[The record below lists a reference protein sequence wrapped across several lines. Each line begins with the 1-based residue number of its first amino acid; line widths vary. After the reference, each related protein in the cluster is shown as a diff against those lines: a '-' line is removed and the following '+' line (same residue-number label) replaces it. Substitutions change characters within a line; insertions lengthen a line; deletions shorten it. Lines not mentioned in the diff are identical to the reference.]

1 MPNHTIEPGVEA
13 LQLDVPVL
21 LPGVDDPQDGCIHR
35 LEERLRGQTGIKD
48 VHLDRDEM
56 NRVVLCLHYDPNLVS
71 LDKVN
76 RLARDEG
83 TSITQRFKHEAIP
96 VKGMDC
102 ASCAASIEHVV
113 RKIPGVLSVS
123 VFYPTQK
130 MRVEWDSEQT
140 NREIIVKAVS
150 RLGYRILDKKTP
162 IISLTPIGQEGNID
176 ALHDHANCTHGDH
189 DHDDHDHHH
198 HPHDHSQAQ
207 HSHGHTG
214 HAHSE
219 RDSHEHEHEHDHHGH
234 SHADGDTDPNAPWFR
249 RYPALTRSLVSG
261 TFLLVAFVGQA
272 TGVLPLWAALPLYAA
287 SYVAGG
293 YDLARHTIPTTL
305 SGRFDV
311 EFLMLLGAIGA
322 ALLGDFPE
330 GAFLL
335 FLFSLGHA
343 LESFAMGRARD
354 ALGALGEIMPRTAR
368 VRRGSSE
375 QEVALESLVIN
386 DIVIVRSG
394 ERVAVD
400 GTIIAGRSSLDQ
412 SALTGE
418 SVPVERGE
426 GETVLA
432 GSLNGDGALE
442 VKVAKL
448 AQDTTL
454 ARVIS
459 MVEEA
464 QAQKA
469 PSQTFADKFEKVL
482 VPCVLG
488 VALLAAIVPPILGLL
503 PWKVAMLRSISAI
516 VAASPCALALAT
528 PAAVLAG
535 IARAAQNGVL
545 IKGGVY
551 LENLGTLRAIAFDKT
566 GTLTKGHPAV
576 EAVWTAPSVSHDE
589 LLQLSAAIESRS
601 SHPLARAIIDAA
613 TKAKLPLSEVGDVQ
627 TIAGR
632 GLRAQ
637 VNGQNILIGNV
648 ALLDEN
654 SIEIPAEAQ
663 SQLQEW
669 GQRGFPT
676 MLVARDGK
684 AMGAFA
690 FSDPLRDDAKSTI
703 ASLKGMGV
711 SQLVMLSGDNAR
723 VASSVASSVGI
734 TETRADLL
742 PADKVKAINSLLEE
756 HKMVAMIGDGVNDAP
771 ALATATVGVAMGAS
785 GTDVALETAD
795 VALLSDDLSKLP
807 FAVALSRQA
816 KSIIRQNLWISL
828 GVICLLVPTTLLGLA
843 RLGVAVA
850 FHEGSTLI
858 VVLNAL
864 RLLRFNWTEP
874 TK

>member
-1 MPNHTIEPGVEA
+1 MPNHTIAPGEAA

-21 LPGVDDPQDGCIHR
+21 LPGVDDPQDGCVHR
-35 LEERLRGQTGIKD
+35 LEERLRGQTGIKN
-48 VHLDRDEM
+48 VHLDRDEL

-71 LDKVN
+71 IDKVN

-113 RKIPGVLSVS
+113 RKIPGVMSVS

-140 NREIIVKAVS
+140 NRETIVKAVS
-150 RLGYRILDKKTP
+150 RLGYRILDKKAP
-162 IISLTPIGQEGNID
+162 IIPLTPVAPE
-176 ALHDHANCTHGDH
+176 HDHAGHDHAHHDHSNCTHEGHDHAHDHEGHDHSGHTHAEHDH
-189 DHDDHDHHH
+189 DHVGHSHDH
-198 HPHDHSQAQ
+198 A
-207 HSHGHTG
+207 G
-214 HAHSE
+214 A
-219 RDSHEHEHEHDHHGH
+219 HDHHGH
-234 SHADGDTDPNAPWFR
+234 SHDEGDTDPNAPWFR
-249 RYPALTRSLVSG
+249 RYPALTRSIVSG
-261 TFLLVAFVGQA
+261 AFLLLGFVCQTAG
-272 TGVLPLWAALPLYAA
+272 LPLWVVLPLYAA
-287 SYVAGG
+287 SYIAGG

-305 SGRFDV
+305 HGRFDV
-311 EFLMLLGAIGA
+311 EFLMLLGAVGA
-322 ALLGDFPE
+322 ALLGDYPE

-354 ALGALGEIMPRTAR
+354 ALGALGKIMPRTAR
-368 VRRGSSE
+368 VRRGSTE
-375 QEVALESLVIN
+375 QEVPLEALALN
-386 DIVIVRSG
+386 DIVIVRAG

-400 GTIIAGRSSLDQ
+400 GTIVAGRSSLDQ

-426 GETVLA
+426 GEAVLA
-432 GSLNGDGALE
+432 GSLNGEGALE
-442 VKVAKL
+442 VKVNKL
-448 AQDTTL
+448 AEDTTL
-454 ARVIS
+454 ARVIT

-469 PSQTFADKFEKVL
+469 PSQTFADRFEKIF

-488 VALLAAIVPPILGLL
+488 VALLAAIVPPLLNLL
-503 PWKVAMLRSISAI
+503 PWKVALLRSISAI

-566 GTLTKGHPAV
+566 GTLTTGHPAV
-576 EAVWTAPSVSHDE
+576 EAVWTAPAISRDE
-589 LLQLSAAIESRS
+589 LLGLSASIESRS
-601 SHPLARAIIDAA
+601 THPLARAIIDAA
-613 TKAKLPLSEVGDVQ
+613 TQANLPLTEVGDVQ

-632 GLRAQ
+632 GLRAH
-637 VNGQNILIGNV
+637 VGASDILIGNV
-648 ALLDEN
+648 ALLGEN
-654 SIEIPAEAQ
+654 NIAIPAEAQ
-663 SQLQEW
+663 SQLQSW
-669 GQRGFPT
+669 GERGFPT
-676 MLVARDGK
+676 MLVARDGQTI
-684 AMGAFA
+684 GAFA
-690 FSDPLRDDAKSTI
+690 FADPLREDAKSTV
-703 ASLKGMGV
+703 ASLHEMGV

-723 VASSVASSVGI
+723 VAASVASSVGI
-734 TETRADLL
+734 TQTRADLL
-742 PADKVKAINSLLEE
+742 PADKVKAINSLLQE
-756 HKMVAMIGDGVNDAP
+756 HQMVAMIGDGVNDAP

-807 FAVALSRQA
+807 YAVALSRQA
-816 KSIIRQNLWISL
+816 KAIIRQNLWISL
-828 GVICLLVPTTLLGLA
+828 GVICLLVPSTLFGFA
-843 RLGVAVA
+843 RLGVAVV

-864 RLLRFNWTEP
+864 RLLRFNWNNP
-874 TK
+874 AK

>member
-1 MPNHTIEPGVEA
+1 MPTHTLAPGEAA

-21 LPGVDDPQDGCIHR
+21 LPGVDDPQDGCVHR
-35 LEERLRGQTGIKD
+35 LEERLRTQAGIRN
-48 VHLDRDEM
+48 VHLDRDEL

-71 LDKVN
+71 LDKVS

-83 TSITQRFKHEAIP
+83 TSITQRFKHESIP
-96 VKGMDC
+96 IKGMDC

-113 RKIPGVLSVS
+113 RKIPGIMTVS

-140 NREIIVKAVS
+140 NREAIVKAVS
-150 RLGYRILDKKTP
+150 RLGYRTLDKKAP
-162 IISLTPIGQEGNID
+162 LIPLTPREPEEDHDHEG
-176 ALHDHANCTHGDH
+176 HDHAHH
-189 DHDDHDHHH
+189 DHEGHDHQG
-198 HPHDHSQAQ
+198 HDHA
-207 HSHGHTG
+207 
-214 HAHSE
+214 
-219 RDSHEHEHEHDHHGH
+219 EHDHEGHDHAEHDHAEAKEDHEGHDHLDH
-234 SHADGDTDPNAPWFR
+234 SHDEGDTDPNAPWFK
-249 RYPALTRSLVSG
+249 RYPALTRSLISG
-261 TFLLVAFVGQA
+261 AFLLVAFVGQV
-272 TGVLPLWAALPLYAA
+272 THLLPFWAAVPLYAA
-287 SYVAGG
+287 SYFAGG
-293 YDLARHTIPTTL
+293 YDLARHTVPTTL

-322 ALLGDFPE
+322 AILGDFAE

-343 LESFAMGRARD
+343 LENFALGRARD
-354 ALGALGEIMPRTAR
+354 ALGALGKIMPRTAR
-368 VRRGSSE
+368 VRRGSTESE
-375 QEVALESLVIN
+375 LPLEELAVG
-386 DIVIVRSG
+386 DIVIVRAG

-400 GTIIAGRSSLDQ
+400 GTIAKGRSSLDQ

-418 SVPVERGE
+418 SVPVERIE
-426 GETVLA
+426 GESVLA

-454 ARVIS
+454 ARVIT

-464 QAQKA
+464 QAQKS
-469 PSQTFADKFEKVL
+469 PSQTFADRFEKIL
-482 VPCVLG
+482 VPAILL
-488 VALLAAIVPPILGLL
+488 VALLAAIIPPALH
-503 PWKVAMLRSISAI
+503 WVTWQTAFLRAISAV

-535 IARAAQNGVL
+535 IARAAQKGVL

-576 EAVWTAPSVSHDE
+576 EAIWTAPAITQNE
-589 LLQLSAAIESRS
+589 LLQLSASIESRS
-601 SHPLARAIIDAA
+601 SHPLASAIIDAA
-613 TKAKLPLSEVGDVQ
+613 SKANLALQEVSDVQ

-632 GLRAQ
+632 GLRAR
-637 VNGQNILIGNV
+637 VGASDILIGNV
-648 ALLDEN
+648 ALLNEN
-654 SIEIPAEAQ
+654 NIEVPTDATK
-663 SQLQEW
+663 QLQDW

-676 MLVARDGK
+676 MLVARDGQTI
-684 AMGAFA
+684 GAFA
-690 FSDPLRDDAKSTI
+690 FADPLRDDAKSTI
-703 ASLKGMGV
+703 AALKGMGV
-711 SQLVMLSGDNAR
+711 SELVMLSGDNAR
-723 VASSVASSVGI
+723 VAASVASAVGI
-734 TETRADLL
+734 TQTRADLL
-742 PADKVKAINSLLEE
+742 PADKVGAINALLSQ

-828 GVICLLVPTTLLGLA
+828 GVICFLVPSTLFGLA
-843 RLGVAVA
+843 PLGVAIIL
-850 FHEGSTLI
+850 HEGSTLL

-864 RLLRFNWTEP
+864 RLLRFEMAPP